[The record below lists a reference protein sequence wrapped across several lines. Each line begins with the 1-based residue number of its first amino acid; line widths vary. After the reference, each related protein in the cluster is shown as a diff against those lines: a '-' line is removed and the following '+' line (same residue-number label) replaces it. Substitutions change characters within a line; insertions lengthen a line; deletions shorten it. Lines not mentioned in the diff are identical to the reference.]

1 MPETKRI
8 VVLANS
14 RKPPGRCV
22 AGIELV
28 DGDAADWVRPV
39 GDRAGAGLT
48 RPERLLADRSEPLP
62 LDVVDFV
69 VGRPVPVDCHRE
81 NWLLRSGSPRGRV
94 GTFDFDDLDALASNP
109 KALWS
114 NDAESQLGV
123 NDWIAE
129 SELEEYTHSILL
141 LGRRDVVLQAR
152 RNPWSREQEL
162 RAEFNHRGVMYLL
175 KVTDPVYEERYLT
188 GVDGDVQILDAFLT
202 ISLGVPWSKSDA
214 PRYSSKLVAALIE
227 RPGD

>member
-94 GTFDFDDLDALASNP
+94 GTFDFDDLDARHRTRRPSGATTLRANLASMTG
-109 KALWS
+109 
-114 NDAESQLGV
+114 SQNLNLRSTRTQSCFSDGAMLSSRPEGIPGV
-123 NDWIAE
+123 A
-129 SELEEYTHSILL
+129 S
-141 LGRRDVVLQAR
+141 
-152 RNPWSREQEL
+152 RNSGP
-162 RAEFNHRGVMYLL
+162 
-175 KVTDPVYEERYLT
+175 
-188 GVDGDVQILDAFLT
+188 
-202 ISLGVPWSKSDA
+202 
-214 PRYSSKLVAALIE
+214 SSTTA
-227 RPGD
+227 G